1 MEAGVPNSEPG
12 SSGEAGVSGLV
23 DKAIRSDRP
32 SARNFSVASV
42 LPESRLGGS
51 SDGARESRRARPG
64 LT

>member
-12 SSGEAGVSGLV
+12 GSGEAGVSGLAG
-23 DKAIRSDRP
+23 KAIRSDQL
-32 SARNFSVASV
+32 SVVNFSGTRVCLQLQAD
-42 LPESRLGGS
+42 RS